1 MLSEKAINRR
11 RVLQSAAAGAALGLL
26 GLGTRA
32 TIAAESRSSVK
43 IEEPFHGAVVNHRH
57 GRQAA
62 DTLTLRVSG
71 TAAAG
76 GRVTVNGVPCRRQGN
91 RFEADVALR
100 QAETDLIAAVDVEGR
115 RHEDRVRVVWD
126 RYSEPRYRF
135 AIDDNSFFLR
145 DIARKNYKSLF
156 DCFYLQILR
165 DLHRKYG
172 AKFVLNI
179 YYTAADDAKFPTA
192 ADFRLPQFPDRYK
205 GEWRDN
211 AEWLKLAFHA
221 HSNKPDRPYQDTP
234 PEKLLAD
241 MKLVD
246 AEIRRFAGEETYT
259 ITTCIHFGMMR
270 PSTFKPLY
278 EYGVRVLSSD
288 FWYRGG
294 KWDVNCELPDDV
306 SAYIASHDAW
316 KDFDSGLVFSMVDI
330 VCNSVKADRIAATLE
345 PLGKDPQR
353 AEIMDLFTHEQ
364 YFWPFYMNYIPD
376 HAGRVENAI
385 RWVTERGYKPV
396 LFHEGFLGGRSP
408 EA

>member
-1 MLSEKAINRR
+1 MPDHPISRR
-11 RVLQSAAAGAALGLL
+11 YVLQSAAAGAALGLL
-26 GLGTRA
+26 GIGRKT
-32 TIAAESRSSVK
+32 TVAAEPSSLVK
-43 IEEPFHGAVVNHRH
+43 IAEPFHGAVVNHRH
-57 GRQAA
+57 GQQNA
-62 DTLTLRVSG
+62 DSLTIRVSG
-71 TAAAG
+71 AARAG
-76 GRVTVNGVPCRRQGN
+76 GRVAVNGVPCRREGN
-91 RFEADVALR
+91 RFEADVALGEP
-100 QAETDLIAAVDVEGR
+100 ETDLIAVTEVEGR

-156 DCFYLQILR
+156 DCFYLQMLR
-165 DLHRKYG
+165 DLNRKYG
-172 AKFVLNI
+172 TKFVLNI
-179 YYTAADDAKFPTA
+179 YYTAADDAKFPTG
-192 ADFRLPQFPDRYK
+192 ADFRLPQFPARYK
-205 GEWRDN
+205 SEWRDN
-211 AEWLKLAFHA
+211 AHWLKLAFHA

-234 PEKLLAD
+234 PEKLVAD

-259 ITTCIHFGMMR
+259 VTTCIHWGMIR

-278 EYGVRVLSSD
+278 AYGVRALSSD
-288 FWYRGG
+288 FWFRDG

-330 VCNSVKADRIAATLE
+330 VCNSVKANQIAGTLE
-345 PLGKDPQR
+345 PIGKNPRR

-364 YFWPFYMNYIPD
+364 YFWPFYMNYLPD
-376 HAGRVENAI
+376 HVQRIENAI

-396 LFHEGFLGGRSP
+396 FFHEGFLGGLP
-408 EA
+408 LAG